1 MVRIF
6 KYLWAHT
13 FLGNTWEMMDELN
26 LCVLDFSGNKDGEG
40 AFQLAQSIKNV
51 PAMQKTQVLSLG
63 WE

>member
-40 AFQLAQSIKNV
+40 AFQLAQSW
-51 PAMQKTQVLSLG
+51 LL
-63 WE
+63 